1 MVSSK
6 DIPTMDVNYV
16 SMVSTQLVQKKWKC
30 SPSVIRDEL
39 AVVQV
44 MAESNAALL
53 KRTRCKIVHALT
65 LLHDYATSI
74 EFVQD

>member
-1 MVSSK
+1 MASSK
-6 DIPTMDVNYV
+6 DIPTVDVNNV
-16 SMVSTQLVQKKWKC
+16 SMVSTQLVQKKQKH

-39 AVVQV
+39 AVVWA

-65 LLHDYATSI
+65 LLHNYATSI
-74 EFVQD
+74 ESVWD